1 MVGFGGNRRGG
12 RLPSLLFAA
21 LLLVIAALAFNSW
34 SSSSRQTVL
43 QEEVAEL
50 QGQAKRGDVAR
61 GRLEKRNSE
70 LLLQVEAHKKSLE
83 QREADCSQLSGQLQ
97 AKDGLVRKCE
107 DGKQCPAQF
116 FYCTCAACE
125 IVHGHAG
132 APLAPLA
139 LSASR
144 VQRNSAT
151 APVQVMKLC
160 MVNQMCHSPLALSAS
175 KVQRNSSTA
184 PVQVVKLCTDPQL
197 RLGFSFQCGQ
207 QIKELRIQ
215 HEEDMKKMEEQVLQ
229 DQKAT
234 HGSQFTKDIERGLS
248 ESPKVVKATQKL
260 NEVKNEAPSTNNI
273 SDGKEKI
280 KLGDDAGMPGIE
292 ENDPAKGE
300 DTLTAL
306 KKPLFSTSQ
315 NQHQPGGSVFTEKTQ
330 TGANEGNTDLV
341 NQVPPNY
348 LQRAIPDHTL
358 DIQKNK
364 KQLAKQ
370 TSKERTNDF
379 QRMKQNRFFD
389 ENESPVDPQHGSKL
403 ADYNGDDGN
412 VGEYEADKQ
421 AELAYNEEEDG
432 DGGEEDV
439 QDDEERELQMDLV
452 DYGKPR
458 FNDVL

>member
-1 MVGFGGNRRGG
+1 MAGFGSNRRGG
-12 RLPSLLFAA
+12 RLPSFLFAA
-21 LLLVIAALAFNSW
+21 LLLVIAALAFNAW
-34 SSSSRQTVL
+34 SSSSRQRAL
-43 QEEVAEL
+43 REEAAEL

-70 LLLQVEAHKKSLE
+70 LLLQVEAHKKALE
-83 QREADCSQLSGQLQ
+83 QKEAERSRLSSQLQ
-97 AKDGLVRKCE
+97 ARDGQVRKCE
-107 DGKQCPAQF
+107 EGK
-116 FYCTCAACE
+116 
-125 IVHGHAG
+125 
-132 APLAPLA
+132 
-139 LSASR
+139 
-144 VQRNSAT
+144 
-151 APVQVMKLC
+151 
-160 MVNQMCHSPLALSAS
+160 
-175 KVQRNSSTA
+175 
-184 PVQVVKLCTDPQL
+184 VKLQSNISYQMADIRRLKEQL
-197 RLGFSFQCGQ
+197 AELRQEFLQQEDYLHEYKKNNTQLLKRLEYESFQCGQ

-215 HEEDMKKMEEQVLQ
+215 HEEDMKKLEDQVLQ
-229 DQKAT
+229 DQKQAT
-234 HGSQFTKDIERGLS
+234 HRSQFTKDIERGLS
-248 ESPKVVKATQKL
+248 ESPKTVKATQKL

-280 KLGDDAGMPGIE
+280 KPGDDAGMPGIE

-315 NQHQPGGSVFTEKTQ
+315 NQHQPGGKVFTEKNRTLNL
-330 TGANEGNTDLV
+330 APAAILEGNTDMV
-341 NQVPPNY
+341 NQVPANY
-348 LQRAIPDHTL
+348 LQRAISDHTL
-358 DIQKNK
+358 DIQRTK

-370 TSKERTNDF
+370 ASKERVNNF
-379 QRMKQNRFFD
+379 QRMKQSRFFD

-439 QDDEERELQMDLV
+439 QDDEERDLQMDLV

>member
-1 MVGFGGNRRGG
+1 MVGFGSNRRGG
-12 RLPSLLFAA
+12 RLPSFLFAA

-83 QREADCSQLSGQLQ
+83 QREADHSQLSGQLQ
-97 AKDGLVRKCE
+97 AKDGQVRKCE
-107 DGKQCPAQF
+107 EGK
-116 FYCTCAACE
+116 
-125 IVHGHAG
+125 
-132 APLAPLA
+132 
-139 LSASR
+139 
-144 VQRNSAT
+144 
-151 APVQVMKLC
+151 
-160 MVNQMCHSPLALSAS
+160 
-175 KVQRNSSTA
+175 
-184 PVQVVKLCTDPQL
+184 VKLQSNISYQMADIRRLKEQL
-197 RLGFSFQCGQ
+197 AELRQEFLRQEDYLHEYKKNNTQLLKRLEYESFQCGQ

-215 HEEDMKKMEEQVLQ
+215 HEEDMKKMEEQVMQ
-229 DQKAT
+229 DQKQAI

-315 NQHQPGGSVFTEKTQ
+315 NQHQPGGNVFTEKTR
-330 TGANEGNTDLV
+330 TGADEGNTDMV

-358 DIQKNK
+358 DIQKPK

-370 TSKERTNDF
+370 TSKERVNDF
-379 QRMKQNRFFD
+379 QRMKQSRFFD